1 MESRHG
7 SAAIRVGAVEQVQ
20 RAGRFLCL
28 FLRRRRGNPVMRR
41 VQRQK
46 SLPERRPPPQN
57 LWGLSGLGEAR
68 RVCAVGVCTSGTGDS
83 RRGVGPRLL
92 PLDIATRIR
101 GGLSPRA
108 SPASGGLERCSGAPG
123 AASGAVGPI
132 VGRLIRTHRQ
142 PNSPTDFAEDPNKDR
157 RGTTGGVGRVVRLV
171 TPKRRPF
178 F

>member
-1 MESRHG
+1 M
-7 SAAIRVGAVEQVQ
+7 
-20 RAGRFLCL
+20 
-28 FLRRRRGNPVMRR
+28 
-41 VQRQK
+41 
-46 SLPERRPPPQN
+46 
-57 LWGLSGLGEAR
+57 
-68 RVCAVGVCTSGTGDS
+68 CAVGVCTSGTGDS

-142 PNSPTDFAEDPNKDR
+142 PNSPTDFAEDPNK
-157 RGTTGGVGRVVRLV
+157 VSNIRLV
-171 TPKRRPF
+171 VDIMTEHEAGQIVHALERIRDDIEQGNFVYSFKLEDIHTHIERALIERHENPQNESEWTG
-178 F
+178 

>member
-1 MESRHG
+1 M
-7 SAAIRVGAVEQVQ
+7 
-20 RAGRFLCL
+20 
-28 FLRRRRGNPVMRR
+28 
-41 VQRQK
+41 
-46 SLPERRPPPQN
+46 PPPQN

-142 PNSPTDFAEDPNKDR
+142 PNSPTDFAEDPKKEERGQRLVLGR
-157 RGTTGGVGRVVRLV
+157 RGNLV
-171 TPKRRPF
+171 TNGKRR
-178 F
+178 